1 MSRYILAPSAKSELK
16 EITRY
21 IAHLNPAAAR
31 RLKETIKQQCKLL
44 ADFPNIGRNRDDL
57 QPGLRS
63 FPVDSYLIFY
73 RQMAEGVEIVRFVS
87 GYRDLEI
94 LFSNEDTGEEE

>member
-1 MSRYILAPSAKSELK
+1 MRQ
-16 EITRY
+16 RR
-21 IAHLNPAAAR
+21 R
-31 RLKETIKQQCKLL
+31 RLKEAIKQQCKLL

-73 RQMAEGVEIVRFVS
+73 RQMAGGIEIVRFVS
-87 GYRDLEI
+87 GYRDLEAI
-94 LFSNEDTGEEE
+94 FLNQDIDEEE